1 MSPEQARD
9 SGNVDARTDV
19 WSLGTIVYELL
30 AGKAAFDGDDV
41 PATIM
46 MIATEEPALLETLRP
61 DVPVALAAVVRRCL
75 RKNREERFA
84 DVAELARALEP
95 FAPLEA
101 RGSVARIA
109 RILGHDSL
117 PPAAIIDNPPS
128 ARTRRPRWLA
138 VALAGAVSAA
148 LLGAFVS
155 KGGDSFPV
163 TGSVAE
169 RPPLAATA
177 APTATAPR
185 EVAPAATSTSV
196 ASPAATGAGD
206 QAPDVERAAKSPARN
221 RPPGVARR
229 TPEPALSP
237 DEPGLLTFEANVPA
251 AVALDGRPLGTTPQ
265 SATAPPGSHTIVFA
279 HPELGEKSHTV
290 TLAPGQEKAIRAT
303 FEPRTA
309 N

>member
-1 MSPEQARD
+1 
-9 SGNVDARTDV
+9 
-19 WSLGTIVYELL
+19 
-30 AGKAAFDGDDV
+30 
-41 PATIM
+41 
-46 MIATEEPALLETLRP
+46 
-61 DVPVALAAVVRRCL
+61 VALAAVVRRCL
-75 RKNREERFA
+75 RKSRDERFA
-84 DVAELARALEP
+84 NVAELARALEP

-101 RGSVARIA
+101 RDSVGRIA

-117 PPAAIIDNPPS
+117 PPAAIIDSPPS

-148 LLGAFVS
+148 LFGAFVS
-155 KGGDSFPV
+155 KSGASFPV

-169 RPPLAATA
+169 RPPLASTA

-185 EVAPAATSTSV
+185 EVAPAATASTSV

-221 RPPGVARR
+221 RPSGVARR

-265 SATAPPGSHTIVFA
+265 SVTAPPGSHTVVFA